1 MASRELKVVI
11 SKKSETQIKKA
22 IDKID
27 ESGAAVKGLKLGKK
41 TVNGMSVSVLK
52 ILVEV

>member
-11 SKKSETQIKKA
+11 SKKSEKQIKKA

-27 ESGAAVKGLKLGKK
+27 ETGALVQGLKIGKK
-41 TVNGMSVSVLK
+41 TVNGMSVSILK
-52 ILVEV
+52 ILVKV